1 MKLKIKNGVIF
12 TPEGT
17 AVGVISENADEKIT
31 ESIEKGTELIGVVEE
46 FIDQVNSGKL
56 RPRSTV
62 KKFETVI
69 QKYA

>member
-17 AVGVISENADEKIT
+17 AVGVISEKADESIT

-62 KKFETVI
+62 KKFENVI